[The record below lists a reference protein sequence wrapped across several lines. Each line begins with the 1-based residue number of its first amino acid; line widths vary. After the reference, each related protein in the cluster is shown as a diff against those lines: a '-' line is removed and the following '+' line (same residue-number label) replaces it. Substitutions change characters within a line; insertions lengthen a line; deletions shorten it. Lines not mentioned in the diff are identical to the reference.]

1 MAESSHRPH
10 VDLARGGILPA
21 RKLAGLRGGAPLPE
35 LDGQN
40 RPPRG
45 LMKLTTLLFSALAL
59 LAEGKLTDA
68 DKLALARAESAAA
81 KADAALTGTVAAA
94 QRQIQA
100 LEADARA
107 KAEARDKLAAELKKK
122 LGLKESCA
130 FDANQEPS
138 CPKEEAKK

>member
-1 MAESSHRPH
+1 
-10 VDLARGGILPA
+10 
-21 RKLAGLRGGAPLPE
+21 
-35 LDGQN
+35 
-40 RPPRG
+40 
-45 LMKLTTLLFSALAL
+45 MKLTTLLILTALVL
-59 LAEGKLTDA
+59 LAESKLTDA

-107 KAEARDKLAAELKKK
+107 KAEARDKLAADLKKK
-122 LGLKESCA
+122 LGLKDSCS
-130 FDANQEPS
+130 FDAQQEPS